1 MDSQPLSVFGQGL
14 FLWGTNHLSFSG
26 LPWTWTVLELAAN
39 QAILK
44 ELQVFWFKPIGS
56 LFVAVVSSKRVY
68 VEQSNLSY

>member
-1 MDSQPLSVFGQGL
+1 M
-14 FLWGTNHLSFSG
+14 
-26 LPWTWTVLELAAN
+26 TVLELVAN

-44 ELQVFWFKPIGS
+44 ELQVFWFKPIGL